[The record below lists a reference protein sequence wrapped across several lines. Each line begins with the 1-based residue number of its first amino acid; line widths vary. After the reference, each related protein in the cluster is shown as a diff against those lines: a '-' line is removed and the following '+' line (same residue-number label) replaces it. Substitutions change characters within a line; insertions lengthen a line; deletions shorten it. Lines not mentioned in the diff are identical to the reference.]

1 MAGAAAP
8 PPISDPDPQH
18 GKATG
23 APVQIAG
30 PAGRPDAGQSEKFD
44 AVAVGTMSFGHF
56 VHDVYPAF
64 LAPLLPLLI
73 AKHGLSLAAAGLLLG
88 VLRWSALIQPFL
100 GILADRSDAR
110 YWIILA
116 PTVTA
121 FAMSFLGLAPNY
133 LALVVL
139 LALAGLSHA
148 AFHPAGGSQ
157 VTRFSG
163 RKWGLGTSFWMTGG
177 ELGRAIG
184 PIFIVACVDAVGLE
198 ASWIALG
205 PAVLASLLL
214 YWRIGRGGQR
224 LRLGSKP
231 PNLWLAV
238 KQAGRPLL
246 LLAGIIIL
254 RNLGSASF
262 TFFFPTYITD
272 LGGELAYAALALTVF
287 ELTGAAGAFAG
298 GTLSDLWGR
307 RSMLALSTA
316 VSGPL
321 LFAVFLVPEGLPQL
335 ALLAVTGLVA
345 FLSAPV
351 QMVLVQELL
360 PNNRS
365 SAMGIMMF
373 LGLEG
378 TILATVAVGFVADQ
392 IGLGTT
398 LAGAMLLSTLPLPL
412 VFLLPETRPRPA

>member
-1 MAGAAAP
+1 MVGVAASP
-8 PPISDPDPQH
+8 SPDTEASTARTP
-18 GKATG
+18 
-23 APVQIAG
+23 
-30 PAGRPDAGQSEKFD
+30 AGQSEKFD

-73 AKHGLSLAAAGLLLG
+73 AKHGLTLGAAGLLLS

-100 GILADRSDAR
+100 GIVADRSDAR

-121 FAMSFLGLAPNY
+121 LGMSFLGLAPNY
-133 LALVVL
+133 LSLVVL

-163 RKWGLGTSFWMTGG
+163 RKWGLGTSCWMTGG
-177 ELGRAIG
+177 ELGRAVG
-184 PIFIVACVDAVGLE
+184 PIFVVACVDAVGLE
-198 ASWIALG
+198 ASWIALV
-205 PAVLASLLL
+205 PAVIASLLL
-214 YWRIGRGGQR
+214 YWRIGQGQR
-224 LRLGSKP
+224 LRIGSKP

-262 TFFFPTYITD
+262 TFFFPTYVTG
-272 LGGELAYAALALTVF
+272 LGGELAYAAFALTVF
-287 ELTGAAGAFAG
+287 ELAGAAGAFAG
-298 GTLSDLWGR
+298 GTLSDRYGR
-307 RSMLALSTA
+307 RTLLAVSTA
-316 VSGPL
+316 ISGPL
-321 LFAVFLVPEGLPQL
+321 LFAVFMVPEGAVQL
-335 ALLAVTGLVA
+335 GILVVTGLIS

-360 PNNRS
+360 PDNRS

-398 LAGAMLLSTLPLPL
+398 LAASMLISTLPLPL
-412 VFLLPETRPRPA
+412 VFMLPETRPRTAA

>member
-1 MAGAAAP
+1 
-8 PPISDPDPQH
+8 
-18 GKATG
+18 
-23 APVQIAG
+23 
-30 PAGRPDAGQSEKFD
+30 
-44 AVAVGTMSFGHF
+44 MSFGHF

-73 AKHGLSLAAAGLLLG
+73 AKHGLTLGAAGLLLS

-100 GILADRSDAR
+100 GIVADRSDAR

-121 FAMSFLGLAPNY
+121 LGMSFLGLAPSY
-133 LALVVL
+133 LGLVVL

-163 RKWGLGTSFWMTGG
+163 RSWGLGTSFWMTGG
-177 ELGRAIG
+177 ELGRAVG
-184 PIFIVACVDAVGLE
+184 PIFVVACVDAVGLE

-205 PAVLASLLL
+205 PAVVASLLL
-214 YWRIGRGGQR
+214 YWRIGQGQR
-224 LRLGSKP
+224 LRIGSKP
-231 PNLWLAV
+231 PNLWRAI

-262 TFFFPTYITD
+262 TFFFPTYVTGI
-272 LGGELAYAALALTVF
+272 GGSLAYAALALTVF

-298 GTLSDLWGR
+298 GTLSDTYGR
-307 RSMLALSTA
+307 RTILAISTA
-316 VSGPL
+316 LSGPL
-321 LFAVFLVPEGLPQL
+321 LFAVFMVAEGLPQL
-335 ALLAVTGLVA
+335 ALLGVTGLAA

-360 PNNRS
+360 PDNRS

-378 TILATVAVGFVADQ
+378 TILATVVVGFVADQ
-392 IGLGTT
+392 VGLGPT
-398 LAGAMLLSTLPLPL
+398 LAASMLISTLPLPL
-412 VFLLPETRPRPA
+412 VFLLPETRPRPAV

>member
-1 MAGAAAP
+1 MAGAATAP
-8 PPISDPDPQH
+8 PSD
-18 GKATG
+18 A
-23 APVQIAG
+23 
-30 PAGRPDAGQSEKFD
+30 DASSTAVPSGQSEKFD
-44 AVAVGTMSFGHF
+44 TVAVGTMSFGHF
-56 VHDVYPAF
+56 VHDTYPAF

-73 AKHGLSLAAAGLLLG
+73 AKHGLTLGAAGILLS

-121 FAMSFLGLAPNY
+121 LGMSFLGIAPNY
-133 LALVVL
+133 LSLVVL
-139 LALAGLSHA
+139 LAMAGLSHA

-163 RKWGLGTSFWMTGG
+163 RQWGRGTSFWITGG
-177 ELGRAIG
+177 ELGRAVG
-184 PIFIVACVDAVGLE
+184 PLFIVACVDLVGLE
-198 ASWIALG
+198 GSWIALG
-205 PAVLASLLL
+205 PAVIASMLL
-214 YWRIGRGGQR
+214 YWRIGKGQR
-224 LRLGSKP
+224 LLLGSKP

-246 LLAGIIIL
+246 VMAGIIIL
-254 RNLGSASF
+254 RNLGTASF
-262 TFFFPTYITD
+262 TFFFPTYITGR
-272 LGGELAYAALALTVF
+272 GGDLAYGALALMVF
-287 ELTGAAGAFAG
+287 ELAGVGGALAG
-298 GTLSDLWGR
+298 GTLSDRYGR
-307 RSMLALSTA
+307 RSLLAVSTA

-321 LFAVFLVPEGLPQL
+321 LFSIFLVPEGWPQL
-335 ALLAVTGLVA
+335 AILVAAGLVA

-378 TILATVAVGFVADQ
+378 TILATVAVGFIADYA
-392 IGLGTT
+392 GLGPT
-398 LAGAMLLSTLPLPL
+398 LAVSMLLSTLPLPL
-412 VFLLPETRPRPA
+412 VFMLPETHQTRVAH